1 MGIHMVFFF
10 FKLTIFAFGTCH
22 EISYNFFFLFSDRQ
36 RRIYIYILTAPIKK
50 CGHSTQEGDKLQ
62 LLWLILSMVTW
73 LTQNSDLAKAFC
85 YLLHQKFL
93 FAGLDVK
100 MLLLKCCCHM
110 L

>member
-10 FKLTIFAFGTCH
+10 KLAIFAFGTCH

-62 LLWLILSMVTW
+62 LLWLILSIGHMA
-73 LTQNSDLAKAFC
+73 NPKFRFSKG
-85 YLLHQKFL
+85 LLL
-93 FAGLDVK
+93 FASPEVLI
-100 MLLLKCCCHM
+100 CWTRC
-110 L
+110 